1 MGRESHR
8 LNENKRQG
16 GRVNLTA
23 LPARLNTQTAPLQP
37 LRTAMPSYT
46 APTKDTQFVLHDVL
60 NIKDA
65 GIPGYDELELD
76 FTGAVLE
83 EAGKIARDVLHPLN
97 VVGDTEGCRLENGVV
112 YTPTGF
118 KAAFEQVKEGGW
130 PGLDMPEQYGGQ
142 NMPYVIGT
150 AVGEFFSGANQA
162 FTMYQGLTH
171 GAASAILA
179 HGTDAQKDTYLPKM
193 VSCEWT
199 GTMNLTEPHCGTDL
213 GLMRTKAEPQDDGS
227 YKITGQKIFIS
238 AGDHD
243 MSDNVIHL
251 VLAKIPGGPEGIKG
265 VSLFIV
271 PKFIVNEDGT
281 PGERNGVSV
290 GKIEEKMGIHGNS
303 TCVMNYDAATGWL
316 LGDMHKGMRAMFTM
330 MNEARL
336 GVGMQGLAQ
345 AEAAYQNA
353 VEYAKDRLQGRDVT
367 GAKNP
372 DGPADPL
379 IVHPDIRRNLM
390 DQKSFAEGARA
401 FILWG
406 ATMIDKAHRS
416 EDKDADGLISLLTPV
431 IKGFLTDKGYDMT
444 VQAQQVYGG
453 HGYIEEWG
461 MSQYTRDAR
470 IAMIYEGANGVQAL
484 DLVGR
489 KLAQDGGKHVMAF
502 FDMVKGF
509 CKENAEISEDYAKDF
524 IEPLKA
530 ASKDLQAAGMYF
542 MQNGMKNPNNA
553 LAGST
558 DFMHMFGHVCLGLMW
573 AMMGKAAQKAL
584 DEGASDAAFYETK
597 LATGRYYMARQ
608 LPATKL
614 HLARIETGADTV
626 MALDAAQF

>member
-1 MGRESHR
+1 
-8 LNENKRQG
+8 
-16 GRVNLTA
+16 
-23 LPARLNTQTAPLQP
+23 
-37 LRTAMPSYT
+37 MPRYT
-46 APTKDTQFVLHDVL
+46 PPTKDMQFVLHDVL
-60 NIKDA
+60 KVTEQST
-65 GIPGYDELELD
+65 PGYDDLEAD
-76 FTGAVLE
+76 FTSAILE
-83 EAGKIARDVLHPLN
+83 EAGKLTSAVLAPLN
-97 VVGDTEGCRLENGVV
+97 AVGDTEGCTLENGVV
-112 YTPTGF
+112 RTPTGF
-118 KAAFEQVKEGGW
+118 KDAFEQVKEGGW

-142 NMPYVIGT
+142 NMPCVIGT
-150 AVGEFFSGANQA
+150 AVGEMFSSANMA

-193 VSCEWT
+193 VACDWT

-213 GLMRTKAEPQDDGS
+213 GLMRTKAEPQSDGS

-238 AGDHD
+238 AGEHD
-243 MSDNVIHL
+243 MADNIIHL
-251 VLAKIPGGPEGIKG
+251 VLAKIVGGPEGIKG

-271 PKFIVNEDGT
+271 PKVMVNADGSL
-281 PGERNGVSV
+281 GARNPVAV

-303 TCVMNYDAATGWL
+303 TCVMNYDGATGYL
-316 LGDMHKGMRAMFTM
+316 LGEEHKGMRAMFTM

-336 GVGMQGLAQ
+336 GVGMQGLSQ
-345 AEAAYQNA
+345 AEVAYQNA
-353 VEYAKDRLQGRDVT
+353 LDYAKDRLQGRDVT
-367 GAKNP
+367 GEKNP

-379 IVHPDIRRNLM
+379 IVHPDIRRSLM

-406 ATMIDKAHRS
+406 ATMIDAAHRS
-416 EDKDADGLISLLTPV
+416 GDKAADGLVSLLTPV
-431 IKGFLTDKGYDMT
+431 IKGFLTDQGYDMT
-444 VQAQQVYGG
+444 IKAQQVYGG

-461 MSQYTRDAR
+461 MSQFTRDAR

-502 FDMVKGF
+502 FDLVKSF
-509 CKENAEISEDYAKDF
+509 IKENAGQDADYDNAF
-524 IEPLKA
+524 LEPLKA

-553 LAGST
+553 LAGSY

-573 AMMGKAAQKAL
+573 AKMGKAARDAL
-584 DEGASDAAFYETK
+584 AAGTSDVDFYETK

-608 LPATKL
+608 LPATAL
-614 HLARIETGADTV
+614 HLGRIQSGADTV
-626 MALDAAQF
+626 MALDAANF